1 MRICTRIKKRDF
13 PEKWKVSFCFVL
25 RKRQM
30 RELSKR
36 VTRRKDISKS
46 RKLCLLSVRIL
57 LGFAGRY
64 EPGLIGLQAF
74 SSGQQNLLFEDFEGK
89 SGMFLYKR

>member
-1 MRICTRIKKRDF
+1 
-13 PEKWKVSFCFVL
+13 
-25 RKRQM
+25 M

-46 RKLCLLSVRIL
+46 RKLCLLSVRI
-57 LGFAGRY
+57 GKFASRY